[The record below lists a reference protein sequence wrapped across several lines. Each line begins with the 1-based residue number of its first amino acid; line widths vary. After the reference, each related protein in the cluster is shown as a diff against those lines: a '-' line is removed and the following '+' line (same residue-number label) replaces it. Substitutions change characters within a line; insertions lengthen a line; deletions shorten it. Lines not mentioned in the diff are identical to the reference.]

1 MVAVDWFL
9 WQWCPQRDAV
19 FAPLSLR
26 LCGLVVKRQQS
37 CRVRHV
43 EIECV
48 FEACMLPASS

>member
-48 FEACMLPASS
+48 FEACTLPASS